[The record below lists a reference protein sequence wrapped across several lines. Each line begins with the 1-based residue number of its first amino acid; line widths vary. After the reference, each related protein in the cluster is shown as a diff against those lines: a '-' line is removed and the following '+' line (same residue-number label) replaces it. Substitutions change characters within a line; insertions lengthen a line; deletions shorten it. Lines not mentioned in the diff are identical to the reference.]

1 MKSNCFL
8 YFILFCGLLFC
19 PAPLKAE
26 SLSLA
31 EAESFA
37 REQGN
42 NLLSFFAEKDI
53 RVKYQKLDSLFLNH
67 IDLDYIARFVVGKYW
82 REMTPE
88 QQTSYR
94 ELFKRYAVSVY
105 KGFPLTFD
113 NRISFEITGARAE
126 GDDVFVGADIA
137 YARASS
143 AAEHFLVEFRMHKRD
158 GAVRLTD
165 IKIGE
170 SSLILSYR
178 GRFYQMIKS
187 ADEDMGWFLEDFEL
201 ATVSAEKNYALPED
215 DLQEPVPDE
224 IQRP

>member
-19 PAPLKAE
+19 PFPAHAE
-26 SLSLA
+26 SLSLD
-31 EAESFA
+31 EAETFA

-53 RVKYQKLDSLFLNH
+53 RTKYQKLDNLFLNH
-67 IDLDYIARFVVGKYW
+67 VDLDHIARFVVGKYW

-88 QQTSYR
+88 QQKSYQA
-94 ELFKRYAVSVY
+94 LFKRYAVSVY
-105 KGFPLTFD
+105 KGFPLTFE
-113 NRISFEITGARAE
+113 NRLSFEITGSRSE
-126 GDDVFVGADIA
+126 GNDVFVEADIA
-137 YARASS
+137 YARSKS
-143 AAEHFLVEFRMHKRD
+143 PPEHFLVEFRMHKTD
-158 GAVRLTD
+158 NVIKLTD

-201 ATVSAEKNYALPED
+201 ATVSAEKNYALPEED
-215 DLQEPVPDE
+215 ME
-224 IQRP
+224 